1 MDFLFESFFAYFL
14 FKESEWGLGGFAP
27 DKLCL
32 GEAPPR
38 AVGVQTLCLPRF
50 RGCPVRSSAL
60 IEQVT
65 AENNHT
71 IALLAFAFA
80 MQAFFVVG
88 NVSRRLSEKLPFI
101 LFFLRHSV
109 FLSSNLLTG
118 EE

>member
-1 MDFLFESFFAYFL
+1 M
-14 FKESEWGLGGFAP
+14 
-27 DKLCL
+27 
-32 GEAPPR
+32 

-50 RGCPVRSSAL
+50 RGSTRRSSAL

-71 IALLAFAFA
+71 VALLALAFA

-88 NVSRRLSEKLPFI
+88 NVSRRLSEELPFV

>member
-1 MDFLFESFFAYFL
+1 M
-14 FKESEWGLGGFAP
+14 P
-27 DKLCL
+27 
-32 GEAPPR
+32 
-38 AVGVQTLCLPRF
+38 
-50 RGCPVRSSAL
+50 SSAL
-60 IEQVT
+60 IKQVT

-88 NVSRRLSEKLPFI
+88 NVSRRLSEELPLV
-101 LFFLRHSV
+101 LFFLRHSL